1 MAAAV
6 MAVHS
11 MPFPKF
17 SAAAPAYPSPQIIE
31 DRYIDDK
38 KLLQVCRERFGI
50 GGYKLKVRRIR
61 FLSAIL
67 ETDQKQFKHN
77 TWFLQAPCWLDE
89 VSFGFAFAV

>member
-50 GGYKLKVRRIR
+50 GGYKLK
-61 FLSAIL
+61 
-67 ETDQKQFKHN
+67 FKHN

-89 VSFGFAFAV
+89 VTLELCEIDYS